1 MTRLPLRRDVT
12 TLRRPSS
19 SPAVALIACLTI
31 IAPSVAVAADVWPQF
46 RGPDGQGHV
55 DAPQLPVTWSED
67 EHVTWKTAIPGKGWS
82 SPVIWGD
89 QIWMTTATDE
99 GRSLR
104 AICVD
109 RRNGEIAHDVEV
121 FRHDEPLEIN
131 PKNSHAS
138 PTPVIE
144 AGRLY
149 VNYGTLGTAC
159 LDTTTAEI
167 VWTNEKMLLDHKEGP
182 GSSPILY
189 GDLLLINCDG
199 LDVQYVNALDKRTGT
214 SVWQA
219 WRSQPMDDNP
229 DFCKAYS
236 TPLVI
241 NSGGRDQLISV
252 GAHWVY
258 SYDLADGAENWM
270 VGFSGFSNVPRP
282 VYDGER
288 VFICT
293 GFMKPQL
300 LAIRP
305 DGSGNVTETHV
316 DWSAKRQ
323 VPNNPSPIIV
333 GDLIFMASDRGVATC
348 LDTTS
353 GDEHWVERLEGNF
366 SASPLYA
373 NGRLYF
379 PNEQGQTFVVVA
391 DSAFELLATNT
402 LDSGHMASFAVTGD
416 TLFVRTRTH
425 LYRIEE

>member
-1 MTRLPLRRDVT
+1 
-12 TLRRPSS
+12 
-19 SPAVALIACLTI
+19 
-31 IAPSVAVAADVWPQF
+31 
-46 RGPDGQGHV
+46 
-55 DAPQLPVTWSED
+55 
-67 EHVTWKTAIPGKGWS
+67 
-82 SPVIWGD
+82 
-89 QIWMTTATDE
+89 MTTATDE

-109 RRNGEIAHDVEV
+109 RPSGKLVHNVEV
-121 FRHDEPLEIN
+121 FHHDEPLEIN

-159 LDTTTAEI
+159 LDTATAEI
-167 VWTNEKMLLDHKEGP
+167 VWTNEEMLLDHKEGP

-189 GDLLLINCDG
+189 GNLLLINCDG
-199 LDVQYVNALDKRTGT
+199 LDVQYVNALDKRSGEI
-214 SVWQA
+214 VWQT

-270 VGFSGFSNVPRP
+270 VGFRGFSNVPRP
-282 VYDGER
+282 VFDGQR

-305 DGSGNVTETHV
+305 DGSGNVTDTHV
-316 DWSAKRQ
+316 EWDAKRQ
-323 VPNNPSPIIV
+323 VPNNPSPVIV
-333 GDLIFMASDRGVATC
+333 DDLIFMASDRGVATC
-348 LDTTS
+348 LDTTT
-353 GDEHWVERLEGNF
+353 GEEHWVERLEGNF
-366 SASPLYA
+366 SASPLHA

-379 PNEQGQTFVVVA
+379 PNEQGQTFVVAA
-391 DSAFELLATNT
+391 DSNFELLATNT
-402 LDSGHMASFAVTGD
+402 LDDGHMASFAVTGD
-416 TLFVRTRTH
+416 TLFVRTRSH
-425 LYRIEE
+425 LYRIED